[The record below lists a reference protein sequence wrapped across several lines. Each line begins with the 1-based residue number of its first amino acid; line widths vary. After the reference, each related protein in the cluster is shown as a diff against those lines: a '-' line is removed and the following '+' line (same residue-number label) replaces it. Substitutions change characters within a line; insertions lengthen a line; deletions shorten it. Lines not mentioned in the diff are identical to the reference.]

1 MAEETKVRESME
13 EIAML
18 ALEFGR
24 LLMQAGAS
32 GRAVDEITSQA
43 AIGLGAERVDLRV
56 GYASLAITIHIG
68 TRSATLMRKVGPM
81 GVDQRLYRALR
92 AAAARIEREGF
103 TVAEARAELDCI
115 VSASPHHPDWVVAL
129 AVGAACAAFGRL
141 LGVDWP
147 GVGPVFAASALG
159 QAVRRRL
166 TLHKVNVFIA
176 TTVVSFLGSI
186 LCGLGARWAGSQTVP
201 IAMAAAVLML
211 VPGVP
216 SVNAQYDFLEG
227 SPTLGSA
234 RAVWVVVIL
243 IFMTVGVRLALGL
256 LGELP

>member
-1 MAEETKVRESME
+1 M
-13 EIAML
+13 
-18 ALEFGR
+18 
-24 LLMQAGAS
+24 
-32 GRAVDEITSQA
+32 
-43 AIGLGAERVDLRV
+43 
-56 GYASLAITIHIG
+56 
-68 TRSATLMRKVGPM
+68 
-81 GVDQRLYRALR
+81 
-92 AAAARIEREGF
+92 
-103 TVAEARAELDCI
+103 
-115 VSASPHHPDWVVAL
+115 DWA
-129 AVGAACAAFGRL
+129 
-141 LGVDWP
+141 

-166 TLHKVNVFIA
+166 ALHKVNVFIA
-176 TTVVSFLGSI
+176 TTIVSFLGSI

-216 SVNAQYDFLEG
+216 SVNAQYDILEG

-234 RAVWVVVIL
+234 RAVWVVMIL